1 MDVTPICAEAARQ
14 KIAAAVQP
22 VQNPVHGV
30 WILGGKPVHDT
41 TYWGEQTGKHAPAP
55 IRSRFVPALSAPLT
69 TKAENIPKSLRR
81 VRKELIIS
89 ECWMTPP
96 TCVDR
101 SAAKVNGDVSPA

>member
-1 MDVTPICAEAARQ
+1 MDVTPICAEAAR
-14 KIAAAVQP
+14 KKLAAAVQP

-30 WILGGKPVHDT
+30 WITGGKPVHDT

-89 ECWMTPP
+89 ECWMMPA
-96 TCVDR
+96 DLRR
-101 SAAKVNGDVSPA
+101 SFSGKG